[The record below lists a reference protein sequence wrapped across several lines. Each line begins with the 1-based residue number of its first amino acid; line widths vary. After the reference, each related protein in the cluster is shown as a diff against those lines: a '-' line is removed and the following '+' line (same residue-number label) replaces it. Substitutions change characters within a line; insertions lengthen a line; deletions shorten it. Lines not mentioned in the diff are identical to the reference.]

1 LSQIKKLA
9 GQTAIYGLSSILGR
23 LLNYLLVP
31 FYTRV
36 FVPAEYG
43 VVSEFYAYVTFL
55 IIIYTF
61 GMETAYFHFSSKS
74 NDEESVFSNC
84 LITLSGISAVT
95 SGLLILFSQ
104 SIATA
109 LGYAHHPEYI
119 TWFALILAF
128 DALTAIPF
136 ARLRK
141 LGKAKT
147 FAGLR
152 LLNIFLNICFNLFF
166 ISLLPALAKESSFW
180 SNFYSPTIGIGYVFL
195 SNLIASAVTFLFLL
209 PSYRSIKFPVNQQL
223 IKSMLIYA
231 FPLLIAGFAGMINET
246 LDRAILKY
254 LVSDKSSAMEQL
266 GIYSACYKLSILMT
280 LFVQTFRYASEP
292 FFFAQQH
299 KENSRQ
305 LYARVMD
312 YFVYGC
318 CIILLG
324 VLLFLDIL
332 KYFIGPNYYAGLK
345 VVPILLL
352 ANLCL
357 GVYLNLSIWYKLTG
371 NTRYGAGLSI
381 IGAVITIGFNFW
393 LIPVYGYMGAA
404 WTTLICYAAMMVLS
418 YWKGQQ
424 FYKVPY
430 DVMKM
435 LGMVVAAL
443 LFWCIGLQLDQL
455 VANSVVLLN
464 GLRTLLLLIYAGLCW
479 KWIYQGKLSIQTR

>member
-31 FYTRV
+31 FYTRI

-55 IIIYTF
+55 IVLYTF

-74 NDEESVFSNC
+74 GDEEKVYSNS
-84 LITLSGISAVT
+84 LITISSISAFLSLT
-95 SGLLILFSQ
+95 LLLFAQ
-104 SIATA
+104 TVANA
-109 LGYAHHPEYI
+109 LGYSENPEYI
-119 TWFALILAF
+119 RWFALILCF

-141 LGKAKT
+141 QGKAKT

-152 LLNIFLNICFNLFF
+152 IINILLNIALNLFF
-166 ISLLPALAKESSFW
+166 LVLLPKLAKESVLW
-180 SNFYSPTIGIGYVFL
+180 AAIYSPNMGIGYVFL
-195 SNLIASAVTFLFLL
+195 SNLLASALTLILL
-209 PSYRSIKFPVNQQL
+209 IPSLKKVSFPADKKL
-223 IKSMLIYA
+223 IREMLVYA

-254 LVSDKSSAMEQL
+254 LVTDKSTAMEQL

-280 LFVQTFRYASEP
+280 LFVQTFRYAAEP
-292 FFFAQQH
+292 FFFSQQH

-305 LYARVMD
+305 LYATVMD

-318 CIILLG
+318 CIILLA
-324 VLLFLDIL
+324 VLLYMDLVKL
-332 KYFIGPNYYAGLK
+332 FIGEEYHAGLN
-345 VVPILLL
+345 VVPVLLV

-371 NTRYGAGLSI
+371 HTRYGAGLSI
-381 IGAVITIGFNFW
+381 IGAAITIVFNFW
-393 LIPVYGYMGAA
+393 LIPIYGYMGAA
-404 WTTLICYAAMMVLS
+404 WATLICYASMMAMS
-418 YWKGQQ
+418 YVKGQQ
-424 FYKVPY
+424 YFPVPY
-430 DVMKM
+430 NSMKLFVMV
-435 LGMVVAAL
+435 LTAL
-443 LFWCIGLQLDQL
+443 ATWWLASQATTFMKSNTTVYLFNL
-455 VANSVVLLN
+455 V
-464 GLRTLLLLIYAGLCW
+464 LILTYSGIIWRWMRRRKPL
-479 KWIYQGKLSIQTR
+479 ITSL